1 MLGHNDLTD
10 LKADFVPEV
19 CHTMSTEPELQS
31 LLGEVLHGLSDSK
44 ESISRETF
52 QNALCEGFY
61 PIYISKLF
69 PKLHCQLPA
78 SWDKITAQIR
88 WKGSRSSKGHATTI
102 SVDVIPSEK
111 RVPSPTMNCY
121 THVWECSNII
131 IIEHSQHLFH
141 CSDFGWRVTIR
152 ATIRHWTFQWEWGYV
167 LEDSRRGERPSKV
180 NMTKIAEYFKAA
192 AGRRLSLLSH

>member
-78 SWDKITAQIR
+78 S
-88 WKGSRSSKGHATTI
+88 
-102 SVDVIPSEK
+102 
-111 RVPSPTMNCY
+111 
-121 THVWECSNII
+121 
-131 IIEHSQHLFH
+131 
-141 CSDFGWRVTIR
+141 
-152 ATIRHWTFQWEWGYV
+152 
-167 LEDSRRGERPSKV
+167 
-180 NMTKIAEYFKAA
+180 
-192 AGRRLSLLSH
+192 